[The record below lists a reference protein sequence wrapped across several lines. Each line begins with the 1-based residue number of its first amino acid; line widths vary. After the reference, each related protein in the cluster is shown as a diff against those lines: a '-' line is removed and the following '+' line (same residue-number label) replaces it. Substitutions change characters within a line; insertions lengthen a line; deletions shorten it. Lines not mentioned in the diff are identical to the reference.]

1 MLMDFNLNL
10 TQEQKLIMT
19 QQMQL
24 SIKLLQMSTY
34 DLREYIEKEFSEN
47 PVLEAQYEDTKE
59 VSKEQDRLEYKE
71 LVKYLE
77 SDNYGSQSYGE
88 YDEEGISPF
97 TFISKP
103 ESLTDYL
110 EGQIL
115 ELPIDEYMRS
125 VCSYMVECLDQKGYL
140 DIKKEELMNELDCSE
155 ETFNRA
161 LIVIQN
167 LEPDLEPAGIG
178 ARDLKEC
185 LEIQLERKGE
195 NDPIVKEIIDNHLD
209 DLADNRYQVIAKD
222 LDITPKKAQDYGDLI
237 KTLEPKPSRGF
248 YTGDEV
254 GFIIPDA
261 EIRKIDGEFFILMK
275 DGVLPML
282 SVNPLYKDILKDS
295 TNDKEATEY
304 VKEKIDKA
312 MFLIKSIEQRKSTLH
327 KVLQKILEKQK
338 DYFEKGEKYLKPM
351 TLKEIAEKLEMHES
365 TISRAIRD
373 KYILTSMGTIKI
385 KDLFVNSISNKE
397 KSDGEE
403 DVTVINIKK
412 VLEEVIKEEDKRKP
426 LSDQAISEILKEK
439 GMAISRRTVAKYREE
454 LGIKS
459 SSKRKRF

>member
-47 PVLEAQYEDTKE
+47 PVLEAQYEENKE
-59 VSKEQDRLEYKE
+59 IVNEQDRLDYKE

-88 YDEEGISPF
+88 YDQEGISPF

-110 EGQIL
+110 ESQIL
-115 ELPIDEYMRS
+115 ELPISEYMRS
-125 VCSYMVECLDQKGYL
+125 VCSYMVECLDNKGYL
-140 DIKKEELMNELDCSE
+140 DIKKEELMSELGCSE

-161 LIVIQN
+161 LIVLHN
-167 LEPDLEPAGIG
+167 LEPAGIG
-178 ARDLKEC
+178 ARDIKEC
-185 LEIQLERKGE
+185 LKIQLERKGQYDE
-195 NDPIVKEIIDNHLD
+195 IVKNIIESHLD
-209 DLADNRYQVIAKD
+209 DLADNKYQVIAKA
-222 LDITPKKAQDYGDLI
+222 LGITPKKAQDYGDLI
-237 KTLEPKPSRGF
+237 KKLEPKPSRGF

-254 GFIIPDA
+254 SFIIPDA
-261 EIRKIDGEFFILMK
+261 EIRKIDGEFFIIMN

-282 SVNPLYKDILKDS
+282 SVNPLYASILKDS
-295 TNDKEATEY
+295 SNDKEATEY
-304 VKEKIDKA
+304 VKEKMNKA
-312 MFLIKSIEQRKSTLH
+312 MFLIKSIEQRKSTLY
-327 KVLQKILEKQK
+327 KVLEKILEKQK
-338 DYFEKGEKYLKPM
+338 EYFEKGEKYLKSM
-351 TLKEIAEKLEMHES
+351 TLKEIAEQLEMHES

-397 KSDGEE
+397 TKNGEE

-412 VLEEVIKEEDKRKP
+412 ALEEVINEENKTKP
-426 LSDQAISEILKEK
+426 LSDQAISEILNEK

>member
-47 PVLEAQYEDTKE
+47 PVLEAQYEDIKE

-167 LEPDLEPAGIG
+167 LEPAGIG

-261 EIRKIDGEFFILMK
+261 EIRKIDGEFLILMK

-397 KSDGEE
+397 KSDGED

-412 VLEEVIKEEDKRKP
+412 ALEEVIKEEDKRKP

>member
-125 VCSYMVECLDQKGYL
+125 VCSYMIECLDQKGYL

-167 LEPDLEPAGIG
+167 LEPAGIG

-195 NDPIVKEIIDNHLD
+195 YDPIVKEIIDNHLD

-412 VLEEVIKEEDKRKP
+412 VLEEVIKEEDKSKP

>member
-125 VCSYMVECLDQKGYL
+125 VCSYMIECLDQKGYL

-167 LEPDLEPAGIG
+167 LEPAGIG

-412 VLEEVIKEEDKRKP
+412 ALEEVIKEEDKRKP

>member
-167 LEPDLEPAGIG
+167 LEPAGIG

-261 EIRKIDGEFFILMK
+261 EIRKIDGEFLILMN

-338 DYFEKGEKYLKPM
+338 DYFENGEKYLKPM

>member
-125 VCSYMVECLDQKGYL
+125 LCSYMVECLDQKGYL

-167 LEPDLEPAGIG
+167 LEPAGIG

-195 NDPIVKEIIDNHLD
+195 YDPIVKEIIDNHLD

>member
-167 LEPDLEPAGIG
+167 LEPAGIG

-385 KDLFVNSISNKE
+385 KDLFVNSISNEE

-439 GMAISRRTVAKYREE
+439 GMVISRRTVAKYREE

>member
-110 EGQIL
+110 ESQIL

-155 ETFNRA
+155 ETFNMA

-167 LEPDLEPAGIG
+167 LEPAGIG

-195 NDPIVKEIIDNHLD
+195 YDPIVKEIIDNHLD

-412 VLEEVIKEEDKRKP
+412 VLEEVIKEEDKAKP

>member
-167 LEPDLEPAGIG
+167 LEPAGIG
-178 ARDLKEC
+178 ARNLKEC

-195 NDPIVKEIIDNHLD
+195 YDPIVKEIIDNHLD

>member
-47 PVLEAQYEDTKE
+47 PVLEAQYEDIKE

-110 EGQIL
+110 ESQIL

-167 LEPDLEPAGIG
+167 LEPAGIG

-195 NDPIVKEIIDNHLD
+195 YDPIVKEIIDNHLD

-397 KSDGEE
+397 KSHGEE

-412 VLEEVIKEEDKRKP
+412 ALEEVIKEEDKRKP

>member
-167 LEPDLEPAGIG
+167 LEPAGIG

-185 LEIQLERKGE
+185 LEIQLERKCE

>member
-47 PVLEAQYEDTKE
+47 PVLEAQYNDNKE
-59 VSKEQDRLEYKE
+59 VSKEQDRLDYKE
-71 LVKYLE
+71 LIKYLE

-88 YDEEGISPF
+88 YDQEGISPF

-110 EGQIL
+110 EAQIL

-125 VCSYMVECLDQKGYL
+125 VCSYMVECLDHKGYL
-140 DIKKEELMNELDCSE
+140 DIKKEELISELDCSE
-155 ETFNRA
+155 EVFNRA
-161 LIVIQN
+161 LIVLHN
-167 LEPDLEPAGIG
+167 LEPAGIG

-185 LEIQLERKGE
+185 LKIQLERKGE
-195 NDPIVKEIIDNHLD
+195 YDEIVKSIIEKHLD
-209 DLADNRYQVIAKD
+209 DLADNKYQVIAKA
-222 LDITPKKAQDYGDLI
+222 LGITPKKAQEYGDLI

-261 EIRKIDGEFFILMK
+261 EVRKIDGEFFIIMNN
-275 DGVLPML
+275 GVLPML
-282 SVNPLYKDILKDS
+282 SVNPLYASILKDGS
-295 TNDKEATEY
+295 NDKEATEY
-304 VKEKIDKA
+304 VKEKMGKA
-312 MFLIKSIEQRKSTLH
+312 MFLIKSIEQRKSTLY
-327 KVLQKILEKQK
+327 KVLEKILEKQK
-338 DYFEKGEKYLKPM
+338 EYFEKGEKYLKSM
-351 TLKEIAEKLEMHES
+351 TLKEIADKLEMHES
-365 TISRAIRD
+365 TVSRAIRD

-397 KSDGEE
+397 TENGTD
-403 DVTVINIKK
+403 DITVINIKK
-412 VLEEVIKEEDKRKP
+412 TLEEVIKEENKEKP

>member
-1 MLMDFNLNL
+1 MLMNFNLNL

-167 LEPDLEPAGIG
+167 LEPAGIG

-261 EIRKIDGEFFILMK
+261 EIRKIDGEFLILMK

>member
-115 ELPIDEYMRS
+115 ELPIDEYIRS

-167 LEPDLEPAGIG
+167 LEPAGIG

-209 DLADNRYQVIAKD
+209 DLADNKYQVIAKD
-222 LDITPKKAQDYGDLI
+222 LGITPKKAQDYGDLI

-261 EIRKIDGEFFILMK
+261 EIRKIDGEFLILMK

>member
-1 MLMDFNLNL
+1 MLMDLNLNL

-47 PVLEAQYEDTKE
+47 PVLEAHYEDTKE

-88 YDEEGISPF
+88 YDQEGISPF

-110 EGQIL
+110 ECQIL

-140 DIKKEELMNELDCSE
+140 DIKKEELMWELGCSE
-155 ETFNRA
+155 ETFNRS

-167 LEPDLEPAGIG
+167 LEPAGIG

-195 NDPIVKEIIDNHLD
+195 YDPIVKEIIYNHLD
-209 DLADNRYQVIAKD
+209 DLADNKYQVIAKD
-222 LDITPKKAQDYGDLI
+222 LGITPKKAQDYGDLI

-261 EIRKIDGEFFILMK
+261 EIRKIDGEFIILMN

-282 SVNPLYKDILKDS
+282 SVNSLYKDILKDS
-295 TNDKEATEY
+295 TNDKEVTEY

-312 MFLIKSIEQRKSTLH
+312 MFLIKSIEQRKSTLY

-338 DYFEKGEKYLKPM
+338 DYFENGEKYLKPM

-385 KDLFVNSISNKE
+385 KNLFVNSISNKE
-397 KSDGEE
+397 KSHGEE

-412 VLEEVIKEEDKRKP
+412 ALEEVIKKEDKRKP

-439 GMAISRRTVAKYREE
+439 GMVISRRTVAKYREE

>member
-115 ELPIDEYMRS
+115 ELPIDEYIRS

-167 LEPDLEPAGIG
+167 LEPAGIG

-261 EIRKIDGEFFILMK
+261 EIRKIDGEFLILMN

-338 DYFEKGEKYLKPM
+338 DYFENGEKYLKPM

>member
-47 PVLEAQYEDTKE
+47 PVLEAQYKDTKE

-167 LEPDLEPAGIG
+167 LEPAGIG

-261 EIRKIDGEFFILMK
+261 EIRKIDGEFLILMK

-412 VLEEVIKEEDKRKP
+412 ALEEVIKEEDKRKP

>member
-140 DIKKEELMNELDCSE
+140 DIKKEELMWELDCSE

-167 LEPDLEPAGIG
+167 LEPAGIG

>member
-10 TQEQKLIMT
+10 TREQKLIMT

-167 LEPDLEPAGIG
+167 LEPAGIG

-439 GMAISRRTVAKYREE
+439 GMVISRRTVAKYREE

>member
-47 PVLEAQYEDTKE
+47 PVLEAQYEDIKE

-88 YDEEGISPF
+88 YDQEGISPF

-140 DIKKEELMNELDCSE
+140 DIKKEELMWELDCSE

-161 LIVIQN
+161 LIVLHN
-167 LEPDLEPAGIG
+167 LEPAGIG

-261 EIRKIDGEFFILMK
+261 EIRKIDGEFLILMK

-312 MFLIKSIEQRKSTLH
+312 MFLIKSIEQRQSTLH
-327 KVLQKILEKQK
+327 KGLQKILEKQK

-397 KSDGEE
+397 KSHGEE

-412 VLEEVIKEEDKRKP
+412 ALEEVIKEEDKRKP

>member
-1 MLMDFNLNL
+1 MLMDLNLNL

-47 PVLEAQYEDTKE
+47 PVLEAHYEDTKE

-140 DIKKEELMNELDCSE
+140 DIKKEELMNELGCSE

-167 LEPDLEPAGIG
+167 LEPAGIG

-195 NDPIVKEIIDNHLD
+195 YDPIVKEIIYNHLD
-209 DLADNRYQVIAKD
+209 DLADNKYQIIAKE
-222 LDITPKKAQDYGDLI
+222 LGITPKKAQDYGDLI

-261 EIRKIDGEFFILMK
+261 EIRKIDGEFIILMN

-282 SVNPLYKDILKDS
+282 SVNSLYKDILKDS
-295 TNDKEATEY
+295 TNDKEVTEY

-312 MFLIKSIEQRKSTLH
+312 MFLIKSIEQRKSTLY

-338 DYFEKGEKYLKPM
+338 DYFENGEKYLKPM

-385 KDLFVNSISNKE
+385 KNLFVNSISNKE
-397 KSDGEE
+397 KSHGEE

-412 VLEEVIKEEDKRKP
+412 ALEEVIKKEDKRKP
-426 LSDQAISEILKEK
+426 LSDQAISEFLKEK
-439 GMAISRRTVAKYREE
+439 GMVISRRTVAKYREE

>member
-47 PVLEAQYEDTKE
+47 PVLEAQYKDTKE

-167 LEPDLEPAGIG
+167 LEPAGIG

-261 EIRKIDGEFFILMK
+261 EIRKIDGEFLILMK

-412 VLEEVIKEEDKRKP
+412 
-426 LSDQAISEILKEK
+426 A
-439 GMAISRRTVAKYREE
+439 SRRTVAKYREE

>member
-10 TQEQKLIMT
+10 TQEQKIIMT

-110 EGQIL
+110 ESQIL

-167 LEPDLEPAGIG
+167 LEPAGIG

-195 NDPIVKEIIDNHLD
+195 YDPIVKEIIDNHLD

-397 KSDGEE
+397 KSHGEE

-412 VLEEVIKEEDKRKP
+412 ALEEVIKEEDKRKP

>member
-103 ESLTDYL
+103 ESLIDYL

-140 DIKKEELMNELDCSE
+140 DIKKEELINELDCSE

-167 LEPDLEPAGIG
+167 LEPAGIG

-261 EIRKIDGEFFILMK
+261 EIRKIDGEFLILMK